1 MDRQR
6 NQRIAALFEE
16 AVDLPPEEQV
26 ALLDRECRDDD
37 ERRAVERLL
46 EAERSL
52 QADDRAGTP
61 LNFRLAASYSMLME
75 SAAAPLAAAAGGGS
89 TGGSAFLD
97 TTAVEMPAGDAGVAS
112 TTGVTATPEVALP
125 SPEPRRCAIDIGAV
139 IGRYRVVERIGEG
152 GMGIVFAARHEDL
165 GHDAVVKVLL
175 HHGMTSSDESAQRFM
190 DEARIAAGI
199 RHPGVVQVIDVGR
212 HETGAL
218 FILMERLY
226 GESLQRRLKRKG
238 KLPPRAALWFALQ
251 TARALDAVHARGV
264 VHRDLKPDNLFLV
277 EDAEVP
283 GGERVKILD
292 FGIAKLHS
300 RSSELT
306 QSHVAMGTPPYMSPE
321 QCMGAARVDS
331 RADLYSLGV
340 LLFEMLCGR
349 LPFRCHGFGEYIMA
363 HAQRTPPPVQR
374 FARVSPALAQ
384 LVARL
389 LAKRPEERFASARA
403 LVEALES
410 LPELVEGW
418 DPDRESMVSDPLW
431 QVTTQEHL
439 PGSSSQAKTTPAQPG
454 SRPLAGRVWPPS
466 TREPDTEPEASEPS
480 GPMLAVLSNTRPE
493 PVERPAA
500 TIPVIVEQLDS
511 IPITTHT
518 QPGQP
523 AWGQGDTLNSAP
535 GEAALATQRSGVGA
549 TLRWAYGL
557 VPAGGLATLVV
568 AVSAALLV
576 NGAGSVSSIFSAVDQ
591 RPDGGMEDARV
602 VKPDEAL
609 RQEMAALF
617 ENGSEA
623 VQRELIDA
631 IRDVGTSE
639 AVEILYQGL
648 EGTSDIRRAA
658 GHALCALGWRDGAP
672 RLRDA
677 MRHSGG
683 SLRVQLAAAL
693 LCLED
698 REAIVAVEEALD
710 ADAMVQL
717 IAAEA
722 LAGAGQ
728 RARALP
734 VLQREL
740 ARSEAGSAPWLR
752 AAGGLLLLDDADARA
767 ALLRELARP
776 EPARALAAAE
786 ILAGAGDREAL
797 AYLGRVLAD
806 AAFTHRAE
814 AALALARHLDDSEAA
829 GFADQ
834 LLAFGQVGLGSRH
847 AHERRAAAAVM
858 GRLAG
863 HGEHLD
869 AAGLE
874 ALRAKLEALR
884 DDSDT
889 TPDAEE
895 RAARLTAR
903 VALLAVYRALYA
915 RNHHE

>member
-26 ALLDRECRDDD
+26 ALLDRECMDDA
-37 ERRAVERLL
+37 ERAEVVRLL
-46 EAERSL
+46 EAEKAL
-52 QADDRAGTP
+52 QVEDRAGAP
-61 LNFRLAASYSMLME
+61 LSFRLAASYSMLMR
-75 SAAAPLAAAAGGGS
+75 SAAAPLGASAGGAW
-89 TGGSAFLD
+89 TGGSGFLD
-97 TTAVEMPAGDAGVAS
+97 TTAVEMPSEDARAGN
-112 TTGVTATPEVALP
+112 TTGVTTAPKLAPP
-125 SPEPRRCAIDIGAV
+125 SPDPRRCPIDIGAV
-139 IGRYRVVERIGEG
+139 IGRYRVVKLLGEG
-152 GMGIVFAARHEDL
+152 GMGIVFAVQHEDL
-165 GHDAVVKVLL
+165 GHGAVVKVLL
-175 HHGMTSSDESAQRFM
+175 HHGMADSDESAQRFM

-212 HETGAL
+212 HESGAL

-226 GESLQRRLKRKG
+226 GESLQSRLKREP
-238 KLPPRAALWFALQ
+238 KLPPRTAISFALQ

-264 VHRDLKPDNLFLV
+264 VHRDLKPDNLYV
-277 EDAEVP
+277 VKDAEVP

-300 RSSELT
+300 RAKELT
-306 QSHVAMGTPPYMSPE
+306 QNNVAMGTPPYMAPE

-340 LLFEMLCGR
+340 LLFQMLCGR
-349 LPFRCHGFGEYIMA
+349 LPFRCHSFGEYIIA
-363 HAQRTPPPVQR
+363 HAQRMPPPVQR
-374 FARVSPALAQ
+374 FRRVSPALAA

-403 LVEALES
+403 LIEALES
-410 LPELVEGW
+410 LPELIDGW
-418 DPDRESMVSDPLW
+418 DPDRDLVASDEAW
-431 QVTTQEHL
+431 KATTQEQ
-439 PGSSSQAKTTPAQPG
+439 PPEQSNQAKTMAAQPG
-454 SRPLAGRVWPPS
+454 SRPSAGRVWPPS
-466 TREPDTEPEASEPS
+466 MQHAATDPEASEPS
-480 GPMLAVLSNTRPE
+480 GPMFAVFSNTRPE
-493 PVERPAA
+493 PVEPPAA
-500 TIPVIVEQLDS
+500 TMPVVVEQLDS
-511 IPITTHT
+511 IPITNHA

-523 AWGQGDTLNSAP
+523 PWGQGDTLNSAP

-568 AVSAALLV
+568 AIAAALLV
-576 NGAGSVSSIFSAVDQ
+576 NGAGTVTSVFSALDQ
-591 RPDGGMEDARV
+591 KPDAGMEDARV
-602 VKPDEAL
+602 VRPGAELLQDLTE
-609 RQEMAALF
+609 F
-617 ENGSEA
+617 FDSGSEA

-631 IRDVGTSE
+631 IRDVGTSG

-648 EGTSDIRRAA
+648 GSGPDVRRAA
-658 GHALCALGWRDGAP
+658 SHALCALGWRDGAP

-677 MRHSGG
+677 MRRSGG
-683 SLRVQLAAAL
+683 SLRVQLAADL

-698 REAIVAVEEALD
+698 REAIIAIEEALD
-710 ADAMVQL
+710 DDAMVQL

-722 LAGAGQ
+722 LARAGQ
-728 RARALP
+728 RERAMP

-740 ARSEAGSAPWLR
+740 AGTEAGSAPWHR
-752 AAGGLLLLDDADARA
+752 AARGLLRLDDADARA

-786 ILAGAGDREAL
+786 ILAAAGDREAL

-814 AALALARHLDDSEAA
+814 AALALAPHLGDSEAA

-834 LLAFGQVGLGSRH
+834 LLAFGQAGLGSRH

-863 HGEHLD
+863 HGGYLD

-874 ALRAKLEALR
+874 ALQTKLEALR
-884 DDSDT
+884 NDNDNTSDT
-889 TPDAEE
+889 EE

-903 VALLAVYRALYA
+903 VALLAVHRAL
-915 RNHHE
+915 